1 MKLLSNLLFTDIDFC
16 NPKVIQS
23 LYMNFNL
30 PEPTE
35 KNMPFVNSHSFLR

>member
-35 KNMPFVNSHSFLR
+35 KTCHLLIHIHF